1 MKRLSA
7 LIAFIFL
14 FHAAYVQ
21 AAGKSSRELLKKEK
35 KLEDVHRRIREEKK
49 TVQVISEK
57 ETNILGEIDAV
68 NRALAVSAGDLRAVE
83 ASLSVI
89 ERDMSLAAASAMRL
103 EHEKMEVSERL
114 ALRLRAMYKIRRE
127 PSFAFLLS
135 SDSMVVLGRR
145 YRNLALI
152 MDLDTDLI
160 IAYEKKAASYES
172 ERERLKGISSRGETA
187 RLEII
192 AAKKEVERLRREKTA
207 ILTGVRREKSRRLDV
222 VKELE
227 EASAELTALI
237 GTLKAQTAQAGT
249 EGIGRGFEAM
259 RGKLMMPVE
268 GRIVSGYGSVK
279 HPKFGTQTF
288 NNGIII
294 EATVGAPVR
303 SVYDGV
309 VIYIGWLKGY
319 GQVMVIDNGGGFYT
333 LFAYLSKTLKGLK
346 EPVKKGDEVALAGES
361 GTQLPSGLYF
371 EIRQKG
377 VPRDPVPWF
386 AQR

>member
-1 MKRLSA
+1 MKRLLSLIPVVVISSA
-7 LIAFIFL
+7 LISL
-14 FHAAYVQ
+14 AADKP
-21 AAGKSSRELLKKEK
+21 ARELLKKEK
-35 KLEDVHRRIREEKK
+35 KLEDVHRRIRDEKK
-49 TVQVISEK
+49 TVQAISEK
-57 ETNILGEIDAV
+57 ETDILGAIDAV
-68 NRALAVSAGDLRAVE
+68 NRSLAASAAALSSVE
-83 ASLSVI
+83 ASLSGI
-89 ERDMSLAAASAMRL
+89 ERDLSAAAASVQRL

-114 ALRLRAMYKIRRE
+114 ALRLRAMYKMRRT
-127 PSFAFLLS
+127 PSVVFLLS
-135 SDSMVVLGRR
+135 SASMDDMGRR

-152 MDLDTDLI
+152 MDSDIDLI
-160 IAYEKKAASYES
+160 SDYEKKAASYDS
-172 ERERLKGISSRGETA
+172 ERERLKGIAARNETA

-192 AAKKEVERLRREKTA
+192 VAQKAVERNRRKKA
-207 ILTGVRREKSRRLDV
+207 ALLAGVRREKSRRLNV

-227 EASAELTALI
+227 GAAVELTTLI
-237 GTLKAQTAQAGT
+237 GTLKAESVQDGT
-249 EGIGRGFEAM
+249 DGFASM

-268 GRIVSGYGSVK
+268 GRIISGYGSVK

-294 EATVGAPVR
+294 EAKALAPVR

-319 GQVMVIDNGGGFYT
+319 GQVMIIDNGNGFYT
-333 LFAYLSKTLKGLK
+333 LFAYLSKTLKGVK

-361 GTQLPSGLYF
+361 GTQAASGLYF

>member
-1 MKRLSA
+1 MKRP
-7 LIAFIFL
+7 LIAVVVIL
-14 FHAAYVQ
+14 IAALSL
-21 AAGKSSRELLKKEK
+21 AADKPARELLKKEK

-49 TVQVISEK
+49 TVQAITEK
-57 ETNILGEIDAV
+57 ETDILGEIDAV
-68 NRALAVSAGDLRAVE
+68 NRSLAASAGALLLVE
-83 ASLSVI
+83 AALSGI
-89 ERDMSLAAASAMRL
+89 ERDMSVAAGSVERL

-114 ALRLRAMYKIRRE
+114 AKRLKAMYKMRRA
-127 PSFAFLLS
+127 PSLAFLLS
-135 SDSMVVLGRR
+135 SASMYDAGRR

-152 MDLDTDLI
+152 MDSDIDLI
-160 IAYEKKAASYES
+160 SDYEKKAASIDS
-172 ERERLKGISSRGETA
+172 ELERLKGLRSKDEDA
-187 RLEII
+187 RREMIVALR
-192 AAKKEVERLRREKTA
+192 EVERHRRKKAA
-207 ILTGVRREKSRRLDV
+207 ILAGVRREKSRRLNA

-227 EASAELTALI
+227 KAAVELTTLI
-237 GTLKAQTAQAGT
+237 GTLKAESVQAGT
-249 EGIGRGFEAM
+249 DGFASM
-259 RGKLMMPVE
+259 RGKLMMPVM
-268 GRIVSGYGSVK
+268 GRIISGYGSVK

-294 EATVGAPVR
+294 EVKAQTPVK

-319 GQVMVIDNGGGFYT
+319 GQVMIIDNGEGFYT

-361 GTQLPSGLYF
+361 GAYSTAGLYF
-371 EIRQKG
+371 EIRQRG